1 MKVGDLVTLSAAGRK
16 TQDVEARHKRFFVG
30 PKSNYWNLAAEDTDR
45 FHIYWDGVGKI
56 VGLITK
62 ITNRHG
68 RTRWDSDVGQYVTD
82 TNTDYWVAWQANP
95 KPLSATQHRR
105 GHLKFVKKHKKK

>member
-30 PKSNYWNLAAEDTDR
+30 PKSNYWNLAAE
-45 FHIYWDGVGKI
+45 
-56 VGLITK
+56 
-62 ITNRHG
+62 
-68 RTRWDSDVGQYVTD
+68 GQYVTD